1 MINKALDD
9 LDTYCK
15 SLLDHPLNQQPRILG
30 IAVAGNIKSKLL
42 IQVVL
47 YDEEVKNGERQ
58 PVTYGVKNGD
68 MNFFPTPYDVEQI
81 FSRVRLQRN

>member
-1 MINKALDD
+1 MINKALED

-15 SLLDHPLNQQPRILG
+15 SLLEHSSKQQPRILG

-42 IQVVL
+42 IKVVL
-47 YDEEVKNGERQ
+47 YDINVKNGERQ
-58 PVTYGVKNGD
+58 PVTYGVKDNE

-81 FSRVRLQRN
+81 FSRVRLQHN